1 MAIFTAASEAFNR
14 KNLNCS
20 VEESLRKFD
29 DMVAAAKAEGVAV
42 RGYVSCV
49 VGCPYQVG
57 FVLRV
62 VRGTSGRWW
71 QWPGRWAP
79 VAHMRGQPDASCPG
93 YSPAPAI
100 ATAAA
105 PTTPLQGEVLPKDA
119 ARVAGA
125 LHEMGCY
132 EVSMGDTIG
141 VGTPASGACML
152 HLASSD
158 GRWPAVSAAAGGG
171 VSAAFGGTCIT
182 PLYEKAASLPLR
194 RHRHI
199 HLSSHSGGHV

>member
-79 VAHMRGQPDASCPG
+79 VAHMRGQMPHVLD
-93 YSPAPAI
+93 
-100 ATAAA
+100 T
-105 PTTPLQGEVLPKDA
+105 LQ
-119 ARVAGA
+119 R
-125 LHEMGCY
+125 
-132 EVSMGDTIG
+132 
-141 VGTPASGACML
+141 
-152 HLASSD
+152 
-158 GRWPAVSAAAGGG
+158 
-171 VSAAFGGTCIT
+171 
-182 PLYEKAASLPLR
+182 LPLLLPLLPPHRCRGRCCR
-194 RHRHI
+194 RMRRGWRGPCTRWAAMRSAWET
-199 HLSSHSGGHV
+199 L